1 MADQRLHCV
10 DESEASSFW
19 ILWGD
24 PALQDPYGILC
35 FGDFELKHN
44 RTLLVTSMSDARM
57 RVQLGL
63 LREMTRMH
71 LGTPEIEYDRISM
84 VDKRTSTFR
93 ERRWPSARGRRRRR
107 R

>member
-1 MADQRLHCV
+1 MADERLHCV

-35 FGDFELKHN
+35 FCDFELKHN

-57 RVQLGL
+57 RVQLRL
-63 LREMTRMH
+63 LRAALLHESV
-71 LGTPEIEYDRISM
+71 GKIDRPQPGGFQA
-84 VDKRTSTFR
+84 T
-93 ERRWPSARGRRRRR
+93 A
-107 R
+107 